1 MTITIGAIS
10 FDHVDYDRDVD
21 VLYLT
26 SGDPADGIDFDETP
40 EGHGVS
46 YDANGDVVGL
56 TIVGARGL
64 LDQDG
69 ALSLTLHNR
78 IDASALEPA
87 LR

>member
-10 FDHVDYDRDVD
+10 FDRVDYDRDVD

-26 SGDPADGIDFDETP
+26 SGDPADGVDFDETP

-46 YDANGDVVGL
+46 YDADGDVVGL
-56 TIVGARGL
+56 TIVGARSL
-64 LDQDG
+64 LEQDG
-69 ALSLTLHNR
+69 ALTLTVHNR
-78 IDASALEPA
+78 VDAHDLEPA

>member
-10 FDHVDYDRDVD
+10 FDRVDYDREVD

-26 SGDPADGIDFDETP
+26 SGDPTDGVDFDETP

-46 YDANGDVVGL
+46 YNANGDVVGL

-69 ALSLTLHNR
+69 ALTLTVHNR
-78 IDASALEPA
+78 VDACALEPA